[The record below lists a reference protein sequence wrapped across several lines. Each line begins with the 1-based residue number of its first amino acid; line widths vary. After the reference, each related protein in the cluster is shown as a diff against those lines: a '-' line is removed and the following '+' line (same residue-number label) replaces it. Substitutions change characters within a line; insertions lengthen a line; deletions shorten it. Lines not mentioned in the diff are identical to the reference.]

1 MKDRRFFYNEF
12 ATKFDSRM
20 NRYDVSRRVE
30 IVFNKLLGEE
40 DLKNRSL
47 LDAGCGTG
55 WFSKRASELGADVV
69 SLDIG
74 KSLLNEV
81 KKKCDS
87 KLIVGDVLNLEF
99 KDKSFDVVVSSE
111 VIEHTLEPR
120 KAVKEIVRVTKDKG
134 IIVLT
139 TPNKFW
145 YFSAVLADKCN
156 LRPYKGLENWV
167 GYFELKKWLIQE
179 GCTIEKHIGFHL
191 APIFFN
197 RIFHPFLRY
206 MDRFGCRIGFLMLNT
221 AIKCRKSNH
230 LSI

>member
-20 NRYDVSRRVE
+20 NIYDVSRRVE
-30 IVFNKLLGEE
+30 IVFNELLGEE
-40 DLKNRSL
+40 DLKNRAL

-74 KSLLNEV
+74 KSLLKEV

-99 KDKSFDVVVSSE
+99 KDKSFDFVVSSE

-120 KAVKEIVRVTKDKG
+120 KAVKEIES
-134 IIVLT
+134 
-139 TPNKFW
+139 N
-145 YFSAVLADKCN
+145 
-156 LRPYKGLENWV
+156 
-167 GYFELKKWLIQE
+167 E
-179 GCTIEKHIGFHL
+179 GQWH
-191 APIFFN
+191 
-197 RIFHPFLRY
+197 
-206 MDRFGCRIGFLMLNT
+206 
-221 AIKCRKSNH
+221 S
-230 LSI
+230 